1 MPLSDEEQRILGEI
15 ERQLSESDQGLAHE
29 LSNTTVYTRSFRSM
43 KIAAL
48 GFIVGVGVMLAT
60 LQISFLLAFVGFL
73 IMLGC
78 ALVIERNARQL
89 GRTGF
94 EQMTRNI
101 RPQTQTSDTGNRR
114 RLGDFGGSGD
124 ETEEPEEER

>member
-43 KIAAL
+43 KLAAL
-48 GFIVGVGVMLAT
+48 TFFVGVGVMLAT
-60 LQISFLLAFVGFL
+60 LQISYLLAFVGFL
-73 IMLGC
+73 IMLGS
-78 ALVIERNARQL
+78 ALVIERNARQM
-89 GRTGF
+89 GRSGF

-101 RPQTQTSDTGNRR
+101 RPQAAERDASQRR
-114 RLGDFGGSGD
+114 RLGDPGD
-124 ETEEPEEER
+124 TDEESEEN